1 MKNWVKTTAA
11 GALFLVSITTLSMA
25 GAIGATLDPLPED
38 RFSLPSSVI
47 EAAQTESSD
56 SFVPEVFEEPQTTSP
71 QPERNAT
78 SLAALVADNLRT
90 DTVSREEECLAVAV
104 FFESKSESLEGQ
116 LAVARTVINRARSG
130 RFPSSFCGVVTQPS
144 QFSFVRGGRFPAI
157 ARSSRDWR
165 EAVAIAHVASNDM
178 WKSSVSNAL
187 FFHATRVS
195 PGWNLKRIA
204 SVGNHV
210 FYR

>member
-1 MKNWVKTTAA
+1 MKNWVKTTAG
-11 GALFLVSITTLSMA
+11 GALFLVSISTLSMA

-47 EAAQTESSD
+47 EAAETESSD
-56 SFVPEVFEEPQTTSP
+56 TFVPEIVEQLPQR
-71 QPERNAT
+71 QDRQERSAT
-78 SLAALVADNLRT
+78 SLAALVSDNLRS

-104 FFESKSESLEGQ
+104 YFESKSESLDGQ
-116 LAVARTVINRARSG
+116 LAVANTVINRANSG
-130 RFPSSFCGVVTQPS
+130 RFPASLCGVVTQPS

-157 ARSSRDWR
+157 TRSSRDWR
-165 EAVAIAHVASNDM
+165 EAVAIAHIAQNDL

>member
-1 MKNWVKTTAA
+1 MKNWVKTTVAS
-11 GALFLVSITTLSMA
+11 ALFIVSITTLSVA
-25 GAIGATLDPLPED
+25 GAIGATLDPLPEG

-47 EAAQTESSD
+47 EAAQTEASD
-56 SFVPEVFEEPQTTSP
+56 AFVPDVSEETQPQ
-71 QPERNAT
+71 QMERSAT

-104 FFESKSESLEGQ
+104 FFESKSESLDGQ

-144 QFSFVRGGRFPAI
+144 QFSFVRSGRFPAI
-157 ARSSRDWR
+157 ARLSRDWR
-165 EAVAIAHVASNDM
+165 EAVAIAHIAQNDL

-187 FFHATRVS
+187 FFHATHAS

-204 SVGNHV
+204 LVGNHV

>member
-11 GALFLVSITTLSMA
+11 SALFVVSITTLSVA

-47 EAAQTESSD
+47 QAAQTESTD
-56 SFVPEVFEEPQTTSP
+56 AFVPDLSEEPQLT
-71 QPERNAT
+71 ERSAT

-104 FFESKSESLEGQ
+104 FFESKSESLDGQ
-116 LAVARTVINRARSG
+116 LAVARTVINRANSG
-130 RFPSSFCGVVTQPS
+130 RFPNSLCGVVTQPS

-165 EAVAIAHVASNDM
+165 EAVAIAHIAQHDL

-187 FFHATRVS
+187 FFHATHAS

-204 SVGNHV
+204 LVGNHI